1 MARSI
6 AVILLFLVSV
16 SELWAQ
22 TTNAAQQVQLL
33 APQLVA
39 FSGSSANFQNLATGL
54 VQGTPI
60 TITGLTP
67 DGLLQTVTV
76 TPSAAMT
83 PAQAAQTLEAARQL
97 LISRGIAQPTAQQ
110 IGVALT
116 GGALPTPLGT
126 FQTPGA
132 LTGTI
137 NTAALQVQQQ
147 PALVTPFAGSAANL
161 QSLSAGLTQ
170 GGAISLSSAAGQTV
184 TFNAPG
190 GAMSPLEA
198 NQTLQLASQ
207 LLVSQG
213 ITNPTPE
220 QIRAA
225 LLGGTVPTPFGTN
238 VLLRGVLEGRGS
250 PASPTF
256 TTANPTFTTSN
267 PTFTGAN
274 PTFTTTNPS
283 LSGTNPAFTSA
294 TPGITPS
301 ATPGFASPPGAF
313 PGTATGSSS
322 GASAPNGPPSPAAQM
337 QGRR

>member
-1 MARSI
+1 MARYL
-6 AVILLFLVSV
+6 AALLFLATSAHVWGQAV
-16 SELWAQ
+16 
-22 TTNAAQQVQLL
+22 NGAQQVQLL

-60 TITGLTP
+60 TITGVTP
-67 DGLLQTVTV
+67 DGLLQTVTI
-76 TPSAAMT
+76 TPSVALT
-83 PAQAAQTLEAARQL
+83 PTQAAQTLEAARQL
-97 LISRGIAQPTAQQ
+97 LIARGIAQPTAQQ

-126 FQTPGA
+126 FQTPGT

-147 PALVTPFAGSAANL
+147 PALATPFAGSAANL
-161 QSLSAGLTQ
+161 QSLSTGLTQ
-170 GGAISLSSAAGQTV
+170 GGAISLRSPSGQTV
-184 TFNAPG
+184 TFTTPG
-190 GAMSPLEA
+190 GTMSALEA
-198 NQTLQLASQ
+198 NQTLQLANQ

-225 LLGGTVPTPFGTN
+225 LVGGQVATAFGTK
-238 VLLRGVLEGRGS
+238 VQLRGVLEGRAS

-256 TTANPTFTTSN
+256 TTTNPTFTTSN
-267 PTFTGAN
+267 PTLTGAN
-274 PTFTTTNPS
+274 P
-283 LSGTNPAFTSA
+283 AFT
-294 TPGITPS
+294 GR
-301 ATPGFASPPGAF
+301 
-313 PGTATGSSS
+313 SST

-337 QGRR
+337 QGHR

>member
-1 MARSI
+1 MARSLRVL
-6 AVILLFLVSV
+6 AALFLAFSSTV
-16 SELWAQ
+16 WGQ
-22 TTNAAQQVQLL
+22 TNNAAQQVQLL

-54 VQGTPI
+54 VQGTAI
-60 TITGLTP
+60 TLTGLTP
-67 DGLLQTVTV
+67 DGLLQTVTI
-76 TPSAAMT
+76 TPSVAMT
-83 PAQAAQTLEAARQL
+83 PTQAAQTLEAARQL
-97 LISRGIAQPTAQQ
+97 LISRGVGQPTAQQ

-126 FQTPGA
+126 FQTPGT

-137 NTAALQVQQQ
+137 NTATLQVQQQ

-161 QSLSAGLTQ
+161 QNLSTGLTQ

-184 TFNAPG
+184 TFTAPG
-190 GAMSPLEA
+190 GVMSPLEA

-256 TTANPTFTTSN
+256 TTTNPTFTTSN
-267 PTFTGAN
+267 P
-274 PTFTTTNPS
+274 S
-283 LSGTNPAFTSA
+283 LSGSNPAFTSA

-301 ATPGFASPPGAF
+301 STPGFASPAGAF
-313 PGTATGSSS
+313 PGTATGSSVGS
-322 GASAPNGPPSPAAQM
+322 STPNGPPSPAAQM

>member
-1 MARSI
+1 MARSL
-6 AVILLFLVSV
+6 AVLVFLVFAFPA
-16 SELWAQ
+16 WGQAI
-22 TTNAAQQVQLL
+22 NAAQQVQLL

-39 FSGSSANFQNLATGL
+39 FSGSSANFQSLANGL
-54 VQGTPI
+54 VQGTPL
-60 TITGLTP
+60 TISGVTP
-67 DGLLQTVTV
+67 DGLLQTVTL
-76 TPSAAMT
+76 TPSGAMT
-83 PAQAAQTLEAARQL
+83 PSQAARTLESARQL
-97 LISRGIAQPTAQQ
+97 LITRGIAQPTAQQ

-147 PALVTPFAGSAANL
+147 PALATPFAGSAANL

-170 GGAISLSSAAGQTV
+170 GGAISLSSANGQSV

-198 NQTLQLASQ
+198 NQTLQLANQ

-213 ITNPTPE
+213 ITNPTPD

-225 LLGGTVPTPFGTN
+225 LLGGRVATPFGSN
-238 VLLRGVLEGRGS
+238 VQLRGVLEGRGS

-256 TTANPTFTTSN
+256 TTVNPTFTTSN
-267 PTFTGAN
+267 PTFAT
-274 PTFTTTNPS
+274 
-283 LSGTNPAFTSA
+283 TNPAFTSA

-301 ATPGFASPPGAF
+301 ATPGFASPAGAF
-313 PGTATGSSS
+313 PGTATGSST